1 MNPMELKRAA
11 LPTKEELELI
21 RDYVLLPYM
30 LTMVENNQR
39 ELQLTT
45 YLLRKYYIAVT
56 KILMDRIHK
65 ELARVNRELRE
76 KKIKVFQ
83 DETEDMDLHYRYIC
97 RGYEDKFA
105 IMREVAKAA
114 ITVKIGEHIKSIVSE
129 IK

>member
-1 MNPMELKRAA
+1 MNPRELRRAA

-30 LTMVENNQR
+30 LTMVEKNEK
-39 ELQLTT
+39 ELQFTT
-45 YLLRKYYIAVT
+45 YLLQKYYIAVT
-56 KILMDRIHK
+56 RILMDRIHK
-65 ELARVNRELRE
+65 ELTRVNRELRE

-83 DETEDMDLHYRYIC
+83 DEREDMDLHYRYIC

-105 IMREVAKAA
+105 IMREVARAA